1 MRKTTKRD
9 NINLLISAFLVIG
22 YIVCAYFFS
31 SFVGTTVDAA
41 VGGIINMAIYLVFGL
56 ILFYATRVGDGKQL
70 VRFSIPTFILIDLPA
85 IYIIA
90 AYFAVGLPFHTE
102 LAANTTVA
110 MLAAAALGYGIPY
123 TFLSGFELVQ
133 EAPPGKRRKKPSRKP
148 GEKLTARWTSLLKA
162 KRKRRAAKRFPQKS
176 WRRNRPSPRKIT
188 KTKNPRMKRKN
199 LRNNIDNL

>member
-22 YIVCAYFFS
+22 YIVFAYIFS
-31 SFVGTTVDAA
+31 SFVGTTVDAT

-70 VRFSIPTFILIDLPA
+70 IRFSIPTLILIDLPA
-85 IYIIA
+85 IYIIV

-102 LAANTTVA
+102 LAANSTVV
-110 MLAAAALGYGIPY
+110 MLAAAALGYAIPY

-133 EAPPGKRRKKPSRKP
+133 DETPQAAEEAQPEAVEEGYSTLDIAFESEEAAQN
-148 GEKLTARWTSLLKA
+148 GEDLSTEETAEENAQQEVQQAQENSENEVSADDTEESA
-162 KRKRRAAKRFPQKS
+162 K
-176 WRRNRPSPRKIT
+176 
-188 KTKNPRMKRKN
+188 
-199 LRNNIDNL
+199 

>member
-31 SFVGTTVDAA
+31 SFVGTTVDAT

-70 VRFSIPTFILIDLPA
+70 IRFSILTLILIDLPA
-85 IYIIA
+85 IYIIV

-102 LAANTTVA
+102 LASNSTVV
-110 MLAAAALGYGIPY
+110 MLAAAALGYAIPY

-133 EAPPGKRRKKPSRKP
+133 DETPQAAEETQPEAGQEGYSTLDIAFESEEAAQN
-148 GEKLTARWTSLLKA
+148 GEDLSTEETAEENAPQEVQQAQENNENEVSADDTEESA
-162 KRKRRAAKRFPQKS
+162 K
-176 WRRNRPSPRKIT
+176 
-188 KTKNPRMKRKN
+188 
-199 LRNNIDNL
+199 

>member
-9 NINLLISAFLVIG
+9 NINLFFSAFLVIG

-31 SFVGTTVDAA
+31 SLVGTTVDAA
-41 VGGIINMAIYLVFGL
+41 IGGIINMAIYVVFGL

-70 VRFSIPTFILIDLPA
+70 KRFSIPTLILVDLPA

-102 LAANTTVA
+102 LAANSTVV
-110 MLAAAALGYGIPY
+110 MLAAAALGYAIPY

-133 EAPPGKRRKKPSRKP
+133 EEPAEQAEEEAGPED
-148 GEKLTARWTSLLKA
+148 GEEGYSTLDIAFESEEEAQSEELSAEENAEEPAQENNENEESADETEESA
-162 KRKRRAAKRFPQKS
+162 K
-176 WRRNRPSPRKIT
+176 
-188 KTKNPRMKRKN
+188 
-199 LRNNIDNL
+199 

>member
-22 YIVCAYFFS
+22 YIICAYFFS

-70 VRFSIPTFILIDLPA
+70 KRFSIPTFILIDLPA

-90 AYFAVGLPFHTE
+90 AFFAVGLPFHTE
-102 LAANTTVA
+102 LAANSTVV

-133 EAPPGKRRKKPSRKP
+133 EEPAEQAAEEAQAEDGKEGYSTLDIAF
-148 GEKLTARWTSLLKA
+148 ESEEEAQSEELSVEENTEETAQGNNENEESADETEDSA
-162 KRKRRAAKRFPQKS
+162 K
-176 WRRNRPSPRKIT
+176 
-188 KTKNPRMKRKN
+188 
-199 LRNNIDNL
+199 

>member
-41 VGGIINMAIYLVFGL
+41 VGGIINLAIYLVFGL

-70 VRFSIPTFILIDLPA
+70 MRFSIPTFILIDLPA

-102 LAANTTVA
+102 LAANSTVV
-110 MLAAAALGYGIPY
+110 MLAAAALGYAIPY

-133 EAPPGKRRKKPSRKP
+133 EEPAEEAAQVET
-148 GEKLTARWTSLLKA
+148 GEEGYSTLDIAFESEEEAQSGEELSTEELAEEPAQPQENNENEESADETEASA
-162 KRKRRAAKRFPQKS
+162 K
-176 WRRNRPSPRKIT
+176 
-188 KTKNPRMKRKN
+188 
-199 LRNNIDNL
+199 

>member
-31 SFVGTTVDAA
+31 SFVGTTVDAT

-70 VRFSIPTFILIDLPA
+70 IRFSIPTLILIDLPT

-102 LAANTTVA
+102 LAANSTVV
-110 MLAAAALGYGIPY
+110 MLAAAALGYAIPY

-133 EAPPGKRRKKPSRKP
+133 DETPQAAEEAQPEAMEEGYSTLDIAFESEEAAQN
-148 GEKLTARWTSLLKA
+148 GEDLSTEETVEENAQQEVQQAQENNENEESADDTEVSA
-162 KRKRRAAKRFPQKS
+162 K
-176 WRRNRPSPRKIT
+176 
-188 KTKNPRMKRKN
+188 
-199 LRNNIDNL
+199 

>member
-22 YIVCAYFFS
+22 YMVFTYFFS
-31 SFVGTTVDAA
+31 SFVGTTVDAT
-41 VGGIINMAIYLVFGL
+41 VGGVINMAIYLVFGL

-70 VRFSIPTFILIDLPA
+70 IRFSIPTLILIDLPA

-102 LAANTTVA
+102 LAANSTVV
-110 MLAAAALGYGIPY
+110 MLAAAALGYAIPY

-133 EAPPGKRRKKPSRKP
+133 DEPEQAAEEAQPEAVEEGYSTLDIAFESEEAAQN
-148 GEKLTARWTSLLKA
+148 GEDLSTEETAEENAPQEVQQAQENSENEVSADDTEESA
-162 KRKRRAAKRFPQKS
+162 K
-176 WRRNRPSPRKIT
+176 
-188 KTKNPRMKRKN
+188 
-199 LRNNIDNL
+199 

>member
-41 VGGIINMAIYLVFGL
+41 VGGIINLAIYLVFGL

-70 VRFSIPTFILIDLPA
+70 MRFSIPTFILIDLPA

-102 LAANTTVA
+102 LAANSTVV
-110 MLAAAALGYGIPY
+110 MLAAAALGYAIPY

-133 EAPPGKRRKKPSRKP
+133 EEPAEEAAAQAET
-148 GEKLTARWTSLLKA
+148 GEEGYSTLDIAFESEEEAQSGEELSTEELAEEPAQPQENNENEESADETEASA
-162 KRKRRAAKRFPQKS
+162 K
-176 WRRNRPSPRKIT
+176 
-188 KTKNPRMKRKN
+188 
-199 LRNNIDNL
+199 

>member
-133 EAPPGKRRKKPSRKP
+133 EAPA
-148 GEKLTARWTSLLKA
+148 GEAEEEAQPEAGGEAYSTLDIAFESEKEAQSGEALSTEELAEEPAQPQENNENEESADETEESA
-162 KRKRRAAKRFPQKS
+162 K
-176 WRRNRPSPRKIT
+176 
-188 KTKNPRMKRKN
+188 
-199 LRNNIDNL
+199 

>member
-41 VGGIINMAIYLVFGL
+41 VGGIINLAIYLVFGL

-70 VRFSIPTFILIDLPA
+70 MRFSIPTFILIDLPA

-102 LAANTTVA
+102 LAANSTVV
-110 MLAAAALGYGIPY
+110 MLAAAALGYAIPY

-133 EAPPGKRRKKPSRKP
+133 EEPAEEAAQAET
-148 GEKLTARWTSLLKA
+148 GEDGYSTLDIAFESEEEAQSGEELSTEELAEEPAQPQENNENEESADETEASA
-162 KRKRRAAKRFPQKS
+162 K
-176 WRRNRPSPRKIT
+176 
-188 KTKNPRMKRKN
+188 
-199 LRNNIDNL
+199 